1 MRTVLILLVLTI
13 ATAALAERP
22 DFEALTDKYEAQAIA
37 DRRWAH
43 EHAELSMREFETQAW
58 LRESLA
64 DIPGVELVEGDWA
77 TGVVAMLKG
86 GKPGPIVA
94 WRTDMDGLPIT
105 EETGLEFAC
114 QRVDTLR
121 SGRVTGVMHACGHDL
136 HMAVALGMTRMLSDV
151 REEMPGTLLFIGEP
165 AEEIGAG
172 ALTLLQAGI
181 FEEGRKPKCALA
193 LHDHTTIPLGKVGS
207 HPGPATAN
215 VDGFVL
221 TVKGRGGHGAYPH
234 RTVDPVSLAAK
245 MILGFESIVARE
257 MDVNHHCVISVGRI
271 EGGTKSNVVPDE
283 VVLEATVRSLDD
295 ETREALPEK
304 IERMVNGLAAAVGAP
319 EPVLE
324 YYFGTVAGYNDPEL
338 VDECR
343 AVFRRVLGPENEII
357 YPAGM
362 GGEDFAYFGREVP
375 GFQFRLGIGRED
387 RPEMTL
393 HRSDLDPP
401 EEAIAIGMRLAAEV
415 VWEQMA
421 E

>member
-1 MRTVLILLVLTI
+1 MRSVLFLLAMIL

-22 DFEALTDKYEAQAIA
+22 DFEELVAKYEEQAIA

-64 DIPGVELVEGDWA
+64 AIPGVELVDGEWG

-105 EETGLEFAC
+105 EETGLEFSC
-114 QRVDTLR
+114 QRVDTLG

-136 HMAVALGMTRMLSDV
+136 HMAVALNMTRMLSDV
-151 REEMPGTLLFIGEP
+151 RDEMPGTLLFIGEQ

-172 ALTLLQAGI
+172 ALTLLEAGI
-181 FEEGRKPKCALA
+181 FEEGRRPKCVLA
-193 LHDHTTIPLGKVGS
+193 IHDHTSIPLGQVGS
-207 HPGPATAN
+207 HPGPSTAN

-221 TVKGRGGHGAYPH
+221 KVKGVGGHGAYPH
-234 RTVDPVSLAAK
+234 KSVDPVSLAAK
-245 MILGFESIVARE
+245 MILGFESIVARQ

-271 EGGTKSNVVPDE
+271 EGGTKSNVIPDE

-304 IERMVNGLAAAVGAP
+304 IERLVNGIAASVGAP
-319 EPVLE
+319 EPELE
-324 YYFGTVAGYNDPEL
+324 YYMGTAAGFNNPEL
-338 VDECR
+338 VQECR
-343 AVFRRVLGPENEII
+343 EVFRRIIGPENEYT

-362 GGEDFAYFGREVP
+362 GGEDFAYFAREVP
-375 GFQFRLGIGRED
+375 GFQFRLGVGRPD
-387 RPEMTL
+387 REMAL
-393 HRSDLDPP
+393 HRSNLDIP
-401 EEAIAIGMRLAAEV
+401 EKAIAIGMRLAAEV